1 MLFREIIGHEGIK
14 RHLIESFRAERTAH
28 AQLFVGAEGSGH
40 LALALAYAQYL
51 QCENPQ
57 GEDACGACPSCTK
70 ARKNI
75 HPDIHFS
82 YPTIGTGKLSTDYI
96 KEWRELLA
104 QNAYPSLQQWL
115 QMLGADNQQGNI
127 NKNECVDI
135 VKKLSL
141 KAVEGRY
148 KILIL
153 WMPELLGKEG
163 NRLLK
168 LIEEPEE
175 DTVFI
180 LVAESSEK
188 IINTI
193 LSRCQLVQI
202 PRLPDDA
209 ILAYLQKN
217 SRLDEEQSL
226 ALTYLADGNLTKALQ
241 LAQDS
246 SQNRAYNEI
255 WKTWLHSL
263 LTGDGKDWVNWVED
277 ISGTKSDN
285 RLGRKEQILFLHY
298 GLHFLRELVAFKVH
312 NNINLLRLAK
322 HEQPLIQQLKPL
334 KFGIFQSMQQLID
347 DTIFFIERNAA
358 PKPLFLDLCIKVNQ
372 LLKP

>member
-1 MLFREIIGHEGIK
+1 MLFQNIIAQSAAK
-14 RHLIESFRAERTAH
+14 KHLIESFRAHRTAH
-28 AQLFVGAEGSGH
+28 AQLFIGAEGSGH

-51 QCENPQ
+51 QCENSTPQ
-57 GEDACGACPSCTK
+57 DACGRCSACIK
-70 ARKNI
+70 AQKNI

-82 YPTIGTGKLSTDYI
+82 YPTIGTGKLSTDFI
-96 KEWRELLA
+96 VEWREMLS
-104 QNAYPSLQQWL
+104 QTPYPSLQQWL
-115 QMLGADNQQGNI
+115 QKIGAENQQGNI

-141 KAVEGRY
+141 KAAEGRY

-193 LSRCQLVQI
+193 LSRCQHVQI
-202 PRLPDDA
+202 PRLSDDD
-209 ILAYLQKN
+209 ILGYL
-217 SRLDEEQSL
+217 EQQL
-226 ALTYLADGNLTKALQ
+226 NLPNEQALTLTYLSDGNLTKAIT
-241 LAQDS
+241 LAEDS
-246 SQNRAYNEI
+246 AQRTPFSQIWRRWFNFILADDGRA
-255 WKTWLHSL
+255 
-263 LTGDGKDWVNWVED
+263 WVEWVEE
-277 ISGTKSDN
+277 IAGASSANKM
-285 RLGRKEQILFLHY
+285 GRKEQVLFLQY

-312 NNINLLRLAK
+312 NNPNLLRLTPD
-322 HEQPLIQQLKPL
+322 EQPLLQQLKPH
-334 KFGIFQSMQQLID
+334 KFGVFQQIQQLID
-347 DTIFFIERNAA
+347 DAIFFIERNAA
-358 PKPLFLDLCIKVNQ
+358 PKPLFLDLCIKIRAAFS
-372 LLKP
+372 